1 MSDIPAQPLHF
12 HRKRNYQSVRK
23 DKVVYLKCLL
33 TDADSGE
40 TLSYR
45 DDMVYLHGGYG
56 SAFPKVEQALEGLQV
71 DNLCET
77 TLEAADAY
85 GEPDPMLLLKVP
97 SDAIPAAAR
106 QVGMEI
112 EGEAE
117 DGSSR
122 GFRVTAID
130 EEGIT
135 VDGNHPLAGRRLH
148 FRLQITDIRDA
159 TPQEI
164 TAGYGFSEAPTQ

>member
-1 MSDIPAQPLHF
+1 MSDAPAQPLHF
-12 HRKRNYQSVRK
+12 HKKRNYQSVRQ

-56 SAFPKVEQALEGLQV
+56 SAFPKVEEALEGRLV
-71 DNLCET
+71 GTVCET
-77 TLEAADAY
+77 TLAAAEAY
-85 GEPDPMLLLKVP
+85 GEPDPMLLMKVP
-97 SDAIPAAAR
+97 TDAIPTAAR
-106 QVGMEI
+106 QVGMEL

-122 GFRVTAID
+122 PFRVSAID

-135 VDGNHPLAGRRLH
+135 VDGNHPLAGRRLR
-148 FRLQITDIRDA
+148 FRMEIRDIRDA
-159 TPQEI
+159 TAQEI
-164 TAGYGFSEAPTQ
+164 AAGYGFAKVPTQ

>member
-1 MSDIPAQPLHF
+1 MSDTPAQPLHF

-71 DNLCET
+71 DAVCDT

-97 SDAIPAAAR
+97 ADAIPAAAR
-106 QVGMEI
+106 QIGMEI

-122 GFRVTAID
+122 PFRVTGID

-148 FRLQITDIRDA
+148 FKFEITDIRDA
-159 TPQEI
+159 SPQEI
-164 TAGYGFSEAPTQ
+164 TAGYGFAKAPVQ